1 MENVSKA
8 AFDGRSQ
15 VVDERFARD
24 KERLDTH
31 EVSIRAISELSS
43 KMSQILEQN
52 KEQLDNHERRLDK
65 QESKPSAWL
74 DRIISG
80 VLGAVIAALVA
91 AVMSGRI

>member
-15 VVDERFARD
+15 VVDERFTRN
-24 KERLDTH
+24 KERLDTL
-31 EVSIRAISELSS
+31 EVNLKTISDLTISMG
-43 KMSQILEQN
+43 KILEQY

-91 AVMSGRI
+91 SALTRI